1 MTVSA
6 SSLIVDGT
14 DESFR
19 DLVGGL
25 ILFAAQIQN
34 VRQVLSN
41 ELGVTQPQYNILMIL
56 AHQKAK
62 QSLSVKRLAE
72 RMNVTPSFIVVETN
86 KLLARGLLNK
96 QTSTA
101 DRRRINLQ
109 LTETAIETIA
119 KLGPLQRHVNDML
132 FGELTKADFK
142 SLTQIMKKLIA
153 RYEPTL
159 IEVEKYQSRK

>member
-6 SSLIVDGT
+6 PSLIVDGT

-19 DLVGGL
+19 ALVDGL
-25 ILFAAQIQN
+25 ILFASQIQN
-34 VRQVLSN
+34 VRQALST
-41 ELGVTQPQYNILMIL
+41 EMGVTQPQYNILMIL
-56 AHQKAK
+56 AHQKAR
-62 QSLSVKRLAE
+62 QSLSVKKLAE

-96 QTSTA
+96 QTSAT

-109 LTETAIETIA
+109 LTDTASEIIA
-119 KLGPLQRHVNDML
+119 KLGPLQKHVNDVL

-153 RYEPTL
+153 SYEPTL
-159 IEVEKYQSRK
+159 SAIEKYQSRK

>member
-41 ELGVTQPQYNILMIL
+41 ELGVTQPQYNI
-56 AHQKAK
+56 
-62 QSLSVKRLAE
+62 
-72 RMNVTPSFIVVETN
+72 
-86 KLLARGLLNK
+86 
-96 QTSTA
+96 
-101 DRRRINLQ
+101 
-109 LTETAIETIA
+109 
-119 KLGPLQRHVNDML
+119 
-132 FGELTKADFK
+132 
-142 SLTQIMKKLIA
+142 
-153 RYEPTL
+153 
-159 IEVEKYQSRK
+159 